1 MTTLLDFIN
10 GNTPTPTAPAQPIT
24 PVDLA
29 IPLMDFQR
37 DALKFILR
45 GEPHTLASLQMGLGK
60 TPIGIAAIASAHA
73 AGVGPALVVCPATL
87 VFNWQRE
94 FAKFAPHLRV
104 AALSGEKPY
113 PIPDVDACIMSEAV
127 VKDWAESLLNKFRVL
142 IVDESHMFK
151 NPKAVRTKALAQVA
165 STVDTLRVLMTGT
178 PNPKGTTEEFV
189 GQFNVLGD
197 VSWRDI
203 KGKGHFYSRFCPK
216 MNSWGTRGSA
226 HLTEFGDLLKSTFMV
241 RMLRSEVLPGFREGD
256 DGHITKGRSAVLF
269 QCDDKF
275 AKDYCRA
282 EDDLREFLR
291 GEGRDVRGYDKAQ
304 ALVTL
309 NVMRQLA
316 GMAKINP
323 TISHVKNVLD
333 NIDGGVFVVA
343 EHSEVIDRLALGLSK
358 YDPVVINGSTSKKG
372 REEAVDAFTNGDS
385 RVMVGQVKAA
395 GVGLTLHGGGINHRV
410 VIAQLPWNPSDLL
423 QAEDRLY
430 RHGQTK
436 DVDIEVCLSAIDG
449 RWTIDE
455 RLWGRLEAKQFDTE
469 MILDGEGSYLL
480 YDPTDDILDSYR
492 D

>member
-10 GNTPTPTAPAQPIT
+10 NTPPAPIPAIE
-24 PVDLA
+24 PVELA
-29 IPLMDFQR
+29 VPLMDFQR

-73 AGVGPALVVCPATL
+73 AGVRPALVVSPATL

-94 FAKFAPHLRV
+94 FRKFAPGLTV
-104 AALSGEKPY
+104 AALSGETPY
-113 PIPDVDACIMSEAV
+113 PIPDVDVCVISEAV
-127 VKDWAESLLNKFRVL
+127 LKYWADSLLSKFRVL
-142 IVDESHMFK
+142 VVDESHLFK
-151 NPKAVRTKALAQVA
+151 NPKSQRTKALATVA
-165 STVDTLRVLMTGT
+165 STIDTLRILLTGT

-203 KGKGHFYSRFCPK
+203 KGKGYFYSKFCPK
-216 MNSWGTRGSA
+216 VNGWGARGSA
-226 HLTEFGDLLKSTFMV
+226 NLTEFGELLKSTFML

-256 DGHITKGRSAVLF
+256 DGYITKGRSSILF
-269 QCDDKF
+269 DCDDRF
-275 AKDYCRA
+275 AKEYCRA
-282 EDDLREFLR
+282 EDDLREYLR

-316 GMAKINP
+316 GMTKINP
-323 TISHVKNVLD
+323 TISHVKSILD
-333 NIDGGVFVVA
+333 NEDGGVFVVA
-343 EHSEVIDRLALGLSK
+343 EHAEVIDRIALGLGK
-358 YDPVVINGSTSKKG
+358 YNPVVINGSTSKKN
-372 REEAVDAFTNGDS
+372 RELAVDAFCSGDS
-385 RVMVGQVKAA
+385 RVMVGQVKSA
-395 GVGLTLHGGGINHRV
+395 GVGLTLHGGGLNKRV
-410 VIAQLPWNPSDLL
+410 VIAQLPWNPADLL

-436 DVDIEVCLSAIDG
+436 DVDVEICLSAIDG

-455 RLWGRLEAKQFDTE
+455 RLWSRLEAKQFDTDL
-469 MILDGEGSYLL
+469 ILDGEGNYLL
-480 YDPTDDILDSYR
+480 YDPTEDILESYR

>member
-1 MTTLLDFIN
+1 
-10 GNTPTPTAPAQPIT
+10 
-24 PVDLA
+24 
-29 IPLMDFQR
+29 
-37 DALKFILR
+37 
-45 GEPHTLASLQMGLGK
+45 
-60 TPIGIAAIASAHA
+60 
-73 AGVGPALVVCPATL
+73 
-87 VFNWQRE
+87 
-94 FAKFAPHLRV
+94 
-104 AALSGEKPY
+104 
-113 PIPDVDACIMSEAV
+113 
-127 VKDWAESLLNKFRVL
+127 
-142 IVDESHMFK
+142 
-151 NPKAVRTKALAQVA
+151 
-165 STVDTLRVLMTGT
+165 
-178 PNPKGTTEEFV
+178 
-189 GQFNVLGD
+189 
-197 VSWRDI
+197 
-203 KGKGHFYSRFCPK
+203 
-216 MNSWGTRGSA
+216 
-226 HLTEFGDLLKSTFMV
+226 
-241 RMLRSEVLPGFREGD
+241 
-256 DGHITKGRSAVLF
+256 VLF